1 MLATKSNNKMIVKF
15 LIEQK
20 ELNIN
25 VNAISKNS
33 LTALFVAIQ
42 ECNMDIFKYLLEHG
56 AYINYQIYK
65 INAVDMAV
73 LFDSLEIAIY
83 LIKTLGMIPN
93 SFMKDDIFLNSSDYG
108 YHLDKNN
115 LPSSNPL
122 NISFRRRLTN
132 DEKVS
137 RVEILIQARKS
148 YLNWKRRWPYM
159 KVFVGHKFILMASVR
174 KALEAT
180 ALPSNVKI
188 PNLASRTRLQKYS
201 NLRNKI
207 FGSYILYLIIEFL

>member
-1 MLATKSNNKMIVKF
+1 MINILITLPPKKNRNIILHYKSVR
-15 LIEQK
+15 L
-20 ELNIN
+20 
-25 VNAISKNS
+25 
-33 LTALFVAIQ
+33 
-42 ECNMDIFKYLLEHG
+42 
-56 AYINYQIYK
+56 
-65 INAVDMAV
+65 
-73 LFDSLEIAIY
+73 
-83 LIKTLGMIPN
+83 
-93 SFMKDDIFLNSSDYG
+93 DD
-108 YHLDKNN
+108 
-115 LPSSNPL
+115 
-122 NISFRRRLTN
+122 T
-132 DEKVS
+132 

-159 KVFVGHKFILMASVR
+159 KVFVGHKFILMASAR